1 MYRYPPHYQPQA
13 QVKAVSEALITRLQ
27 KVVVGDPAQEGV
39 KMGSLV
45 NNDQRQDVQDNVNRL
60 VEAGCEVL
68 LGGKADLST
77 AGAFFPPTLLFCPQP
92 DEIAAVHAIEAF
104 GPVAT
109 LMPYQNTG
117 HAMTLARA
125 GEGSLAGTLVTA
137 SGELARVY
145 PRCGPRPR
153 AYSGAERRVL
163 GGIDRSR
170 LSAATAGPRRAWTCR
185 RR

>member
-1 MYRYPPHYQPQA
+1 
-13 QVKAVSEALITRLQ
+13 
-27 KVVVGDPAQEGV
+27 VGDPAQEGV

-68 LGGKADLST
+68 LGGKADLNT

-92 DEIAAVHAIEAF
+92 DEITAVHAIEAF

-109 LMPYQNTG
+109 LMPYQNTE

-125 GEGSLAGTLVTA
+125 GEGSLAGT
-137 SGELARVY
+137 R
-145 PRCGPRPR
+145 
-153 AYSGAERRVL
+153 
-163 GGIDRSR
+163 
-170 LSAATAGPRRAWTCR
+170 
-185 RR
+185 